1 MEKRSYEWFEK
12 RRRTKGLDIA
22 HEQIVKAVDT
32 VALLHEAAKSFAQG
46 KKQETERLVKTL
58 FEVEERVD
66 ALRTEVFQ
74 ELSTGSS
81 LISDYREDLLHL
93 VKRLD
98 TVADNA
104 KDAARC
110 LEMLED
116 AELPNELLDHT
127 VLMTGKLVEAAQTL
141 KISVEK
147 ISEMPSEAISGA
159 NKVAEVEHEIDK
171 HYLATKALF
180 IKYGKQVN
188 IGALVIFDDMIE
200 FIEQAA
206 DLCADTADYVVVLA
220 SRQ

>member
-22 HEQIVKAVDT
+22 HEQIVKAVET
-32 VALLHEAAKSFAQG
+32 VVLLHEVVKSFAQG
-46 KKQETERLVKTL
+46 KKQEAERLVKTL

-110 LEMLED
+110 LEMLKD
-116 AELPNELLDHT
+116 TELPKELLDRT
-127 VLMTGKLVEAAQTL
+127 VLMTAKFVEAAQTL

-147 ISEMPSEAISGA
+147 ISETPSEAISGA
-159 NKVAEVEHEIDK
+159 NKVAEIEHEIDK
-171 HYLATKALF
+171 DYLATKALF